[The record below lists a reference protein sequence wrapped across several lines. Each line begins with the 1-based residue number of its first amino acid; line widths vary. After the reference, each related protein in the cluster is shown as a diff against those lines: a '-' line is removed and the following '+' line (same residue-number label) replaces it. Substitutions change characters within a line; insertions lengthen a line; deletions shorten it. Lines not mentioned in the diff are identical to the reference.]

1 MTKSIEIP
9 DIFYP
14 KEPILVCPSSPT
26 PNHTLQLSNLDDQK
40 FLRFSIK
47 YLYLFR
53 KALLG
58 EALRASLA
66 KVLVDY
72 YPFAGRVRACFAE
85 GFVDLTA
92 GEFLE
97 GSGKPNR
104 SWRKLL
110 YRVEAQSFVGIP
122 PLVIQV
128 THLRCGGMI
137 LCTAI
142 SHCLC
147 DGIGSAQFL
156 HAWAHI
162 TAKPNFALPIAPFHD
177 RHMLKPRIPPQITF
191 SHPEFNPH
199 PCNDPSFDLL
209 TQLLSQPLS
218 VVSLTFNSSHILHLK
233 KQCIPSLK
241 CTSFEVL
248 ASHVWRSWV
257 KSLELPPTL
266 RAKLLFSIN
275 VRKKLKPE
283 LPRGFYGNAFV
294 LGCAETSVKELV
306 TSNVHY
312 GVKLVQEAKEF
323 VNDGYVRSMIDLL
336 EVKRGKP
343 DLSVSLV
350 ISPWS
355 KLGLEDL
362 DFGEGRPLH
371 MGTLASEIY
380 CLFLPVIGDLHAFNV
395 LISVP
400 QSSAERF
407 EHYCLKGLDGRGENK
422 EDVEKVNGGRGYR
435 LEL

>member
-72 YPFAGRVRACFAE
+72 YPFAGRCNGEGAVFAE

-110 YRVEAQSFVGIP
+110 HRVEAQSFVGIP

-177 RHMLKPRIPPQITF
+177 RHMLKP
-191 SHPEFNPH
+191 EFPTNH
-199 PCNDPSFDLL
+199 
-209 TQLLSQPLS
+209 LLSPRIQS
-218 VVSLTFNSSHILHLK
+218 
-233 KQCIPSLK
+233 PSL
-241 CTSFEVL
+241 
-248 ASHVWRSWV
+248 
-257 KSLELPPTL
+257 
-266 RAKLLFSIN
+266 
-275 VRKKLKPE
+275 
-283 LPRGFYGNAFV
+283 
-294 LGCAETSVKELV
+294 
-306 TSNVHY
+306 
-312 GVKLVQEAKEF
+312 
-323 VNDGYVRSMIDLL
+323 
-336 EVKRGKP
+336 
-343 DLSVSLV
+343 
-350 ISPWS
+350 
-355 KLGLEDL
+355 
-362 DFGEGRPLH
+362 
-371 MGTLASEIY
+371 
-380 CLFLPVIGDLHAFNV
+380 
-395 LISVP
+395 
-400 QSSAERF
+400 
-407 EHYCLKGLDGRGENK
+407 
-422 EDVEKVNGGRGYR
+422 
-435 LEL
+435 